1 MNEIVVVMDFS
12 SSSKY
17 MLDFAAKIANTYNSF
32 ITIVWIDNKEN
43 RKLLNIN
50 SDKQVKELIVEQY
63 DKAISKFSYIISV
76 SQFELRLVTDNSYS
90 KLLSLVYNL
99 QINLLLIHNKQK
111 KGFIS
116 ETFNTNL
123 NIQSNVSCP
132 VIFFPDSYVYDS
144 TISNIFIPI
153 DQSIDTRQKL
163 PISLILSKSFASNAK
178 ICSMKLDME
187 KQLIAKY
194 AQQALNYLHKN
205 KINVE
210 AVEIANNIKEIESYC
225 VNKKIALIIS
235 MRDNAIDSALSRY
248 SFTQKLINMQLIPVL
263 SFPNATV
270 KRKALG
276 K

>member
-12 SSSKY
+12 ASSIS
-17 MLDFAAKIANTYNSF
+17 MLDFAAQIAKTYNSF

-50 SDKQVKELIVEQY
+50 SDKLVKVLIIEQY
-63 DKAISKFSYIISV
+63 DKAIAKFSHIINV
-76 SQFELRLVTDNSYS
+76 SQFELRLITDNSYS

-132 VIFFPDSYVYDS
+132 VILFPDSYVYS
-144 TISNIFIPI
+144 SANNILIPI

-163 PISLILSKSFASNAK
+163 PISLILSQSFASNVN
-178 ICSMKLDME
+178 ICSMKLDRE
-187 KQLIAKY
+187 KPLIAKY

-205 KINVE
+205 KVKVE
-210 AVEIANNIKEIESYC
+210 AVEIANNIEEIESFC
-225 VNKKIALIIS
+225 VNNKVALIVS
-235 MRDNAIDSALSRY
+235 MRDNAIDSSFSRY
-248 SFTQKLINMQLIPVL
+248 SFTQKLINMQLIPLL

>member
-12 SSSKY
+12 ASSIS
-17 MLDFAAKIANTYNSF
+17 MLDFAAQIAKTYNSF

-43 RKLLNIN
+43 RKLLKIN
-50 SDKQVKELIVEQY
+50 SDKLVNELIIEQY
-63 DKAISKFSYIISV
+63 DKAISKFSHIISV
-76 SQFELRLVTDNSYS
+76 SQFELRLITDNSYS

-132 VIFFPDSYVYDS
+132 VILFPDSYVYS
-144 TISNIFIPI
+144 SANNILIPI

-163 PISLILSKSFASNAK
+163 PISLILSKSFASKASV
-178 ICSMKLDME
+178 CSMKLDRE
-187 KQLIAKY
+187 KPLIAKY
-194 AQQALNYLHKN
+194 AQQAFNYLHKN
-205 KINVE
+205 KVKIE

-225 VNKKIALIIS
+225 INNKIALIIS
-235 MRDNAIDSALSRY
+235 MCDNAIDSSFSRY

>member
-12 SSSKY
+12 ASSIS
-17 MLDFAAKIANTYNSF
+17 MLDFAAQIAKTYNSF

-43 RKLLNIN
+43 RKLLKIN
-50 SDKQVKELIVEQY
+50 SDKLVKELIIEQY
-63 DKAISKFSYIISV
+63 DKAISKFSHIINV
-76 SQFELRLVTDNSYS
+76 SQFELRLITDNSYS

-111 KGFIS
+111 KGFIN

-132 VIFFPDSYVYDS
+132 VILFPDSYVYS
-144 TISNIFIPI
+144 NANNIFIPI

-163 PISLILSKSFASNAK
+163 PISLILSKSFASKASV
-178 ICSMKLDME
+178 CSMKLDRE
-187 KQLIAKY
+187 KPLIAKY

-205 KINVE
+205 KIKVE
-210 AVEIANNIKEIESYC
+210 AFEIANNIKEIESYC
-225 VNKKIALIIS
+225 VNNKIALIIS
-235 MRDNAIDSALSRY
+235 MRDNAIDSSFSRY
-248 SFTQKLINMQLIPVL
+248 SFTQKLINMQLIPLL
-263 SFPNATV
+263 SFPNVTV